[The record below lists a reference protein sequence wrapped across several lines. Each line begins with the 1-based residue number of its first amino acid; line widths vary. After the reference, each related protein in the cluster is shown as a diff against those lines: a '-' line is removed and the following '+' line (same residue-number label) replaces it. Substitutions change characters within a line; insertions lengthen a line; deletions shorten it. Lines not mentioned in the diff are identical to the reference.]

1 MKTKESYLNTPVGLL
16 KITVKDD
23 KLISI
28 NYENEKININDLTL
42 NDNEFILEIK
52 NQLQDYFEGKRKDFN
67 IQLDIKGTKFKKDV
81 YKTLIKVK
89 YGETTTYKE
98 LAKNSGHPKA
108 YRAVGT
114 ALKNNKIP
122 IIIPCHRVLKTDQGI
137 GNYNGG
143 KWRKEKLLQIEGVL
157 T

>member
-1 MKTKESYLNTPVGLL
+1 MKTKESYLNTPIGLL

-23 KLISI
+23 KLVSI
-28 NYENEKININDLTL
+28 NYENDNQNINDLTL
-42 NDNEFILEIK
+42 NDNELILKIK
-52 NQLQDYFEGKRKDFN
+52 NQLLDYFEGKRKDFD
-67 IQLDIKGTKFKKDV
+67 IQLDIKGTQFEKDV

-89 YGETTTYKE
+89 YGKITTYKE
-98 LAKNSGHPKA
+98 LAKSSGHPKA

-114 ALKNNKIP
+114 ALKKNEIP
-122 IIIPCHRVLKTDQGI
+122 IIIPCHRVLKTDKGI